1 MDIRPSTVP
10 NVTYTSGPSYP
21 AHQSGSG
28 VPGAR
33 LPALLLQL
41 LDASELEIRAPLGFL
56 AGADSIGKAAL
67 FLASDDSYYITG
79 HNLVVDGGL
88 TLR

>member
-1 MDIRPSTVP
+1 MPRR
-10 NVTYTSGPSYP
+10 
-21 AHQSGSG
+21 ARQHGSENADDFIKM
-28 VPGAR
+28 V
-33 LPALLLQL
+33 
-41 LDASELEIRAPLGFL
+41 PLGYL
-56 AGADSIGKAAL
+56 AKADSIGEAAF